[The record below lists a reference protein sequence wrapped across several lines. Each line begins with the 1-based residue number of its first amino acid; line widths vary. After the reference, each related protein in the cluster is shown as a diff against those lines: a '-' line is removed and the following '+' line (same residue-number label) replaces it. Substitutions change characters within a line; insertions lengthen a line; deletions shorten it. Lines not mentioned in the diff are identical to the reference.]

1 MLFVSQNA
9 HACLRGAL
17 AVASLETNEVR
28 AEQLAPSPAEDSTLQ
43 DPQPLLIAAATLALP
58 IFKLENANKETG
70 KMTGEGGPRKSPL
83 GNSLRATLGLRVR
96 N

>member
-28 AEQLAPSPAEDSTLQ
+28 AEQLAPAEDSTLQ

-96 N
+96 D